1 MADRRVVVGRGRRSR
16 QGMGR
21 EGGHGG
27 VMWRCTVEERPT
39 VACDRGGWWGGW
51 GWGGRGVAMLDCCVH
66 VHSPFDEPMKIF
78 LKNVT
83 ENSGKFGDK
92 KYF

>member
-1 MADRRVVVGRGRRSR
+1 MAMHGGRKANSGVRQRGLVGRV
-16 QGMGR
+16 
-21 EGGHGG
+21 G
-27 VMWRCTVEERPT
+27 VGV
-39 VACDRGGWWGGW
+39 G
-51 GWGGRGVAMLDCCVH
+51 GGRGVAMLDCCVH